1 MMATDTQSRKWQ
13 ITVNNP
19 LDKGFT
25 HDHIKEILSGMKS
38 VIYWCMADEV
48 GENGTPHTHIY
59 LQGRGGINF
68 STVKK
73 RFEGG
78 HFEMA
83 KGTALQNMQYVS
95 KTGKWEAD
103 RKKET
108 CVDGTFEEWGEM
120 PVERQGA
127 RNDLADVYSMLE
139 QGLSDYEILRQMPE
153 MMLNMDKIGFA
164 RRIINDHTYA
174 NVWRDLHVEYIY
186 GSTGTGK
193 TRSIMERYGYSNVY
207 RVTDYLHPFDTYEG
221 QDVVLF
227 EEFRSSLKLGD
238 MLKYLDGY
246 PVSLPARF
254 SNKQACYTK
263 VYIVTNIPLVRQYQ
277 DCQVNCSEDFEAFIR
292 RVNYV
297 RHYTVDGIQGYKIER
312 FASGFRTVLDGE
324 FIPFTGG
331 IE

>member
-1 MMATDTQSRKWQ
+1 MATDTQSRKWQ
-13 ITVNNP
+13 ITINNP

-25 HDHIKEILSGMKS
+25 HDRIKEILSGMKS

-127 RNDLADVYSMLE
+127 RNDLADVYSMLK
-139 QGLSDYEILRQMPE
+139 QGLSDYEILDQMPE
-153 MMLNMDKIGFA
+153 MMLHMDKISNA
-164 RRIINDHTYA
+164 RRIINDRKFADT
-174 NVWRDLHVEYIY
+174 WRDLRVEYVY
-186 GSTGTGK
+186 GTTGTGK
-193 TRSIMERYGYSNVY
+193 TRTIMEKYGYRNVY
-207 RVTDYLHPFDTYEG
+207 RVTDYMHPFDTYEG
-221 QDVVLF
+221 QDVILF
-227 EEFRSSLKLGD
+227 EEFRSSMKLGD
-238 MLKYLDGY
+238 MLKFLDGY

-254 SNKQACYTK
+254 ANKQACYTK
-263 VYIVTNIPLVRQYQ
+263 VYICTNIPLVKQYQ
-277 DCQVNCSEDFEAFIR
+277 DCQVQYPEDFEAFIR
-292 RVNYV
+292 RINYV
-297 RHYTVDGIQGYKIER
+297 SHYTPDGVQGYLIER
-312 FASGFRTVLDGE
+312 IGSGFRTVLDGE
-324 FIPFTGG
+324 FVPFVRGG
-331 IE
+331 K

>member
-1 MMATDTQSRKWQ
+1 MATDTQSRKWQ
-13 ITVNNP
+13 ITINNP

-127 RNDLADVYSMLE
+127 RNDLADVYSMLK
-139 QGLSDYEILRQMPE
+139 QGLSDYEILDQMPE
-153 MMLNMDKIGFA
+153 MMLHMDKISNA
-164 RRIINDHTYA
+164 RRIINDRKFADT
-174 NVWRDLHVEYIY
+174 WRDLRVEYVW

-193 TRSIMERYGYSNVY
+193 TRTIMEKYGYRNVY
-207 RVTDYLHPFDTYEG
+207 RVTDYMHPFDTYEG
-221 QDVVLF
+221 QDVILF
-227 EEFRSSLKLGD
+227 EEFRSSMKLGD
-238 MLKYLDGY
+238 MLKFLDGY

-254 SNKQACYTK
+254 ANKQACYTK
-263 VYIVTNIPLVRQYQ
+263 VYICTNIPLVKQYQ
-277 DCQVNCSEDFEAFIR
+277 DCQVQFPEDFEAFIR
-292 RVNYV
+292 RINYV
-297 RHYTVDGIQGYKIER
+297 SHYTPDGVQGYTIER
-312 FASGFRTVLDGE
+312 VGSGFRTVLDGE
-324 FIPFTGG
+324 FIPFVRGVK
-331 IE
+331 